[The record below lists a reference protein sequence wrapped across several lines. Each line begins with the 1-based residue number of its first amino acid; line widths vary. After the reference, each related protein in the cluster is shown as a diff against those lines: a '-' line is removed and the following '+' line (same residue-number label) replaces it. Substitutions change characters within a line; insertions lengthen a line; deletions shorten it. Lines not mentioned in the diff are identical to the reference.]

1 MVRLDE
7 AGRLALHL
15 PIAPCVKVT
24 EAVTKSTPGVFF
36 PVFCTLCSSHPF
48 AAHSSLVVAFA
59 RRRRWAPP
67 GSFFCTLVP
76 CYPVFVVSLFASTT
90 EGEQTTAQKKGP
102 SQTDVLKTLVSLSA
116 TSAAAA
122 ATVVNCRPPLGPEE
136 TQTSEDVVYNPSHH
150 CLHL

>member
-1 MVRLDE
+1 MCESDRSRHQINPRRFFLSFVRCVVLIHLQLIHHSLLLLPGDDDDA
-7 AGRLALHL
+7 AG
-15 PIAPCVKVT
+15 P
-24 EAVTKSTPGVFF
+24 
-36 PVFCTLCSSHPF
+36 
-48 AAHSSLVVAFA
+48 
-59 RRRRWAPP
+59 PP

>member
-102 SQTDVLKTLVSLSA
+102 SQTDVLKTSCQFISHFRSRRRHRRQLSPAPRTRRNPNERGCSL
-116 TSAAAA
+116 
-122 ATVVNCRPPLGPEE
+122 
-136 TQTSEDVVYNPSHH
+136 
-150 CLHL
+150 